1 MFMSIPTTE
10 IWNED
15 TLKSTLQQ
23 IRFYWEAGF
32 FQEKETVL
40 EILADCD
47 GILKMA
53 AKQAEE
59 GKKYNPVNNQ
69 FMDTPYDLYASDLMI
84 GNNTVF
90 LRSDSHQASYISYN
104 TFNFARSNNRF
115 FNETTESWLNIIMS
129 KSTLL
134 SKVAEKQ
141 RNQFFKS
148 IHQTVQAFREE
159 VTNS

>member
-1 MFMSIPTTE
+1 M
-10 IWNED
+10 
-15 TLKSTLQQ
+15 QQ

-32 FQEKETVL
+32 FEDTQTVL
-40 EILADCD
+40 EILDDCD

-53 AKQAEE
+53 ARQAEE
-59 GKKYNPVNNQ
+59 GKKYNPVSDQ
-69 FMDTPYDLYASDLMI
+69 VMPTPYDLYASDLMI

-141 RNQFFKS
+141 RNRFFKA
-148 IHQTVQAFREE
+148 IHLTIQNFRDEII
-159 VTNS
+159 NG

>member
-1 MFMSIPTTE
+1 ME
-10 IWNED
+10 
-15 TLKSTLQQ
+15 
-23 IRFYWEAGF
+23 
-32 FQEKETVL
+32 
-40 EILADCD
+40 
-47 GILKMA
+47 
-53 AKQAEE
+53 
-59 GKKYNPVNNQ
+59 
-69 FMDTPYDLYASDLMI
+69 TPYDLYASDLMI

-148 IHQTVQAFREE
+148 IHQTIQNFRDE
-159 VTNS
+159 VNNS